1 MRSSNP
7 DITLFE
13 DVARQDTSSKWY
25 AIVDS
30 AQHRVLP
37 GALLQGG
44 YMVRCLLGASQGSPV
59 AQHAPHLVELGSP
72 LEASSAW
79 NWISL
84 NAKSEPCLTVIAT
97 TMSFDTLFIQLAE
110 CTEVVLPDAF
120 AMFFAFWDPAILGTL
135 MGQADDLTL
144 HVKGPV
150 MSSVQR
156 SWLTRGML
164 LLWTKS
170 GMCR

>member
-37 GALLQGG
+37 GALLQRG

-84 NAKSEPCLTVIAT
+84 NAKSKPCLTVIAT
-97 TMSFDTLFIQLAE
+97 TMSFDTLSIQLAE
-110 CTEVVLPDAF
+110 CTEVVLPVEQVGNVSVTAPITLTQPVNQTKI
-120 AMFFAFWDPAILGTL
+120 AANPGHCSASPLPA
-135 MGQADDLTL
+135 
-144 HVKGPV
+144 
-150 MSSVQR
+150 S
-156 SWLTRGML
+156 TRRPCSL
-164 LLWTKS
+164 EPS
-170 GMCR
+170 